1 MVDYTNIDVA
11 KFVKYTVLHVYNM
24 QIKASSQ
31 DSIALLL
38 EH

>member
-1 MVDYTNIDVA
+1 MVDYTNMDVA
-11 KFVKYTVLHVYNM
+11 KFVKYTVLQVYNT

-31 DSIALLL
+31 ESTDLLQ

>member
-1 MVDYTNIDVA
+1 MADYPNMDVA
-11 KFVKYTVLHVYNM
+11 KFVTYTVLHVYNM

-31 DSIALLL
+31 ESTALLL

>member
-1 MVDYTNIDVA
+1 MVDYTNMDVA

-31 DSIALLL
+31 ESITLLL
-38 EH
+38 EY